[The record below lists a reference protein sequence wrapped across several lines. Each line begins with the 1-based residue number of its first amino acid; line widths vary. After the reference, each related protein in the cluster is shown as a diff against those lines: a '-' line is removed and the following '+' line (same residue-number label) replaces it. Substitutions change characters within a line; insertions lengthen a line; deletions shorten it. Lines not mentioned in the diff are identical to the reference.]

1 MNTGTI
7 TIGNDSST
15 QETHNL
21 TVTNTVTEALHFFY
35 SAFSSFSISSMSV
48 SVSAKNAV
56 SEPETNAEQS
66 RAAMAVRRATTLLAV
81 GAWAIKSGS
90 AQSVAHII

>member
-1 MNTGTI
+1 MFTKLLVIRMVARSCSGRSRSFRI
-7 TIGNDSST
+7 FDC
-15 QETHNL
+15 
-21 TVTNTVTEALHFFY
+21 
-35 SAFSSFSISSMSV
+35 FSSFSISSMSV

-81 GAWAIKSGS
+81 GACAIKSGS